1 MQNYLALSTADEVL
15 FVFPCLCFFMPRR
28 CRLWAASPAL
38 QWRRYVFTMSRCVS
52 RANID
57 SSTGQAEWVSPLCTC

>member
-52 RANID
+52 RAKL
-57 SSTGQAEWVSPLCTC
+57 WLCTIDYSLNMFAL